1 MFMVG
6 MDSTIVPHTTAKCC
20 CLTLGM
26 VEIETMKIYEDKYK
40 NLSFLYKQSDAI
52 I

>member
-1 MFMVG
+1 MFLVG
-6 MDSTIVPHTTAKCC
+6 IDSSTILLQNVVAS
-20 CLTLGM
+20 LGM
-26 VEIETMKIYEDKYK
+26 VEIDTTKIYEDKYK